1 MLLGLRVDLFKRWVE
16 SGQGQVI
23 GHLAWPVPDSCL
35 VSGWVGLV
43 CASLFYVSDFFCLRV
58 GFFSFGSGF
67 SGWIRFWVKNH
78 GPYPARELLRVKKYD
93 LYSSLGLVR
102 PGRAEFFRVGR
113 VELVRLGG
121 P

>member
-1 MLLGLRVDLFKRWVE
+1 MARTRLVSSVGLGRV
-16 SGQGQVI
+16 G
-23 GHLAWPVPDSCL
+23 SCL
-35 VSGWVGLV
+35 PVLCVR
-43 CASLFYVSDFFCLRV
+43 FFCLRV

-93 LYSSLGLVR
+93 PYPSIGLVR
-102 PGRAEFFRVGR
+102 PGRTEFFRVGR

-121 P
+121 PWSGLPESLLSLD